1 MLLEWGDLQG
11 FCVIRDILE
20 GMENYVKVLAAN
32 GFFCLKISA
41 AEWRIVTGYVM
52 CTMIFCLGKHGSYR
66 LLNCFIFG

>member
-20 GMENYVKVLAAN
+20 GMENDVKVLAAN
-32 GFFCLKISA
+32 VFFCLKISA

-52 CTMIFCLGKHGSYR
+52 CTMIFCLRKHDS
-66 LLNCFIFG
+66 